1 MKKAGGSRD
10 PGAAMSAET
19 QPMTTAALQ
28 ALDKAHLWHPFTP
41 MAEWCAPESEPL
53 VLARGEGV
61 WVYDTE
67 GRRYFD
73 GNSSIWTNLHGHC
86 HPVLIAAMR
95 EQLDRVAHVSFL
107 GSTHEPAVRLAA
119 ELVGLFPP
127 GTLNRVFFSDDGST
141 AVECALR
148 QAWQYW
154 EWNDQPQRRT
164 IVAFAQA
171 YHGDTLGAASLGGI
185 PVFAGTAGRLGLP
198 VRHVQD
204 VEELGSLTP
213 AECETVAAVII
224 EPLMQGAAGLRLWP
238 AGLLRTLRAW
248 CDRHGV
254 LLIFDEVMTGFGRT
268 GRMFAGEHEEVTPD
282 FLCLAKGLTGGY
294 SPLAATLTTDR
305 VFQAFVGPAA
315 ERRTFYYGHS
325 YSGHAL
331 GCAVALAS
339 LRLFREDSVLEKLAP
354 KITYLSAALA
364 RLHHRHP
371 GLVREV
377 RQCGFVAGIEI
388 NPPPAPAE
396 PPRRWG
402 TEICQA
408 ARTFGM
414 LTRPIGN
421 TIILMPPLCSTTEEL
436 DQAIAALEA
445 AMVQVLDHGFRLRP
459 GTIRP

>member
-1 MKKAGGSRD
+1 
-10 PGAAMSAET
+10 
-19 QPMTTAALQ
+19 MTTAEIQ

-53 VLARGEGV
+53 VLERGEGV
-61 WVYDTE
+61 WLYDTE

-73 GNSSIWTNLHGHC
+73 GNSSIWTNLHGHR
-86 HPVLIAAMR
+86 HPVLTAAIR

-107 GSTHEPAVRLAA
+107 GATHEPAARLAA

-127 GTLNRVFFSDDGST
+127 DSLTRVFFSDDGST

-154 EWNDQPQRRT
+154 EWLGQPHRRT
-164 IVAFAQA
+164 LVAFAHA

-198 VRHVQD
+198 VRHVRD
-204 VEELGSLTP
+204 AEDLEALCPEEAG
-213 AECETVAAVII
+213 AVAAVII
-224 EPLMQGAAGLRLWP
+224 EPLVQGAAGLRLWP
-238 AGLLRTLRAW
+238 PGLLRRLRAW
-248 CDRHGV
+248 CDRHGA

-268 GRMFAGEHEEVTPD
+268 GRMFAGQHEAVTPD

-305 VFQAFVGPAA
+305 VFQAFAGPVA
-315 ERRTFYYGHS
+315 ERRTFFYGHS

-339 LRLFREDSVLEKLAP
+339 LRLFRENRILEQLGP
-354 KITYLSAALA
+354 KITHLQSALD
-364 RLHHRHP
+364 RLRARHP
-371 GLVREV
+371 RLVREV
-377 RQCGFVAGIEI
+377 RQCGFIAGVEI
-388 NPPPAPAE
+388 HPPADTATPPPGPA
-396 PPRRWG
+396 RRWG
-402 TEICQA
+402 AEICHA
-408 ARTFGM
+408 ARPLGL

-421 TIILMPPLCSTTEEL
+421 TLILMPPLCTTIDEL
-436 DQAIAALEA
+436 DFALAALESA
-445 AMVQVLDHGFRLRP
+445 ILDVLAPRLAPSGFQLHQSPREAS
-459 GTIRP
+459 